1 MKYLIPVLL
10 AGATITVAITTAL
23 AQPLTWH
30 TLWKVPYIYGYGAA
44 GVLLLLA
51 VATAIH
57 AATQESHKTADDKHK
72 AIKNRMATLLTQERE
87 IFAALKA
94 APDNAEYTEAIRKAD
109 DWVNKTVALLRDAD
123 QPTDAEELRQIGYAE
138 LSSEY
143 LARFSHIPEWK
154 RSVVARQLL
163 YRQTLDQ
170 IRSNR
175 RL

>member
-1 MKYLIPVLL
+1 
-10 AGATITVAITTAL
+10 
-23 AQPLTWH
+23 
-30 TLWKVPYIYGYGAA
+30 
-44 GVLLLLA
+44 
-51 VATAIH
+51 
-57 AATQESHKTADDKHK
+57 
-72 AIKNRMATLLTQERE
+72 
-87 IFAALKA
+87 
-94 APDNAEYTEAIRKAD
+94 
-109 DWVNKTVALLRDAD
+109 VNDTVALLRYAD

-143 LARFSHIPEWK
+143 LSRFSHIPEWK